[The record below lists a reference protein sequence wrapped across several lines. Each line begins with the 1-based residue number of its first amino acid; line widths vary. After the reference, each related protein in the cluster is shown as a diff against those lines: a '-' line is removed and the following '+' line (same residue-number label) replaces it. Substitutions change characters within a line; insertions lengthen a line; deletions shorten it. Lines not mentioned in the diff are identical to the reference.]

1 VVAGVGLLD
10 GGGWVWWK
18 AREGQRTKKG
28 GSGGVE
34 YRVFIITLS

>member
-1 VVAGVGLLD
+1 VR
-10 GGGWVWWK
+10 WRWRWI